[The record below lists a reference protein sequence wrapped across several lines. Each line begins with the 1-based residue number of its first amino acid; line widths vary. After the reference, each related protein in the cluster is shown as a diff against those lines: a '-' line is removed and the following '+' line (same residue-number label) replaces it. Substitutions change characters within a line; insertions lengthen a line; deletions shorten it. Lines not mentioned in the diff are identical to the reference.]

1 QSLLRAEMQALCFLL
16 LLVQLWPL
24 PVWTKDPIRVFVVPH
39 NQLDMAWMYKIQE
52 SMQAYAASVYTSVV
66 EELTRGPSRKFIAVE
81 QEFFRL
87 WWDSVASAQ
96 QKRQVRSL
104 LAQRRLE
111 FVTGGQVVPDE
122 AVTHV
127 DDQILQLTGRGAVA
141 GRCPVTGWGEQLP
154 DLQRWRAQPTGPKP
168 GLRGGPYT
176 GSPRAPSHRPSL
188 VPRGR
193 GRRPKPGSLA
203 EGHGFLYETFGFRPR
218 FSWQVDPFGASAT
231 TPTLFA
237 LAGFHAHVISRV
249 DYDLKEAMQATQEG
263 PHGFGLRGPQE
274 DTVRETA
281 SERGPSEHSK
291 SRAGRARPVGRAG
304 AGRGGAR
311 RAGLTVRPLQGLQ
324 FVWRASPSL
333 AERQEIFTHVMDQH
347 SYCSIWFRWDAV
359 ARSPDLDASIINP
372 VSSLNVATYAIT
384 LAEDVKQRAAWF
396 RTPHLL
402 WPWGCDKQFF
412 NASVQFANMDPVLS
426 YINSHASQLG
436 ISVEYATLGDYFR
449 AVHTHKVTWQARGQQ
464 DFLPYSSE
472 PLHAWT
478 GFYTSR
484 SGLKGLARRASAL
497 LHAAESMF
505 VRHVWTAPGT
515 ALQPARALGQLRQLR
530 WAVSEVQ
537 HHDGITGTETPKVRD
552 MYVRHLKAGMQG
564 VQQLV
569 ASLMKGRARARADP
583 ETQGLTAVL
592 YNPLA
597 WAVTSIVT
605 LTVDFPD
612 VSVTD
617 ESGRPVPAQVR
628 KSKKEPGKHDLHVLT
643 SVPGLSYRDYSLK
656 PSRGAPRAGP
666 APTAA
671 AASLRQ
677 LGRRARRASGP
688 RGSRLLAVHND
699 CLGVFLDR
707 DTNLMHSI
715 WERQGNRTVRVTQ
728 EFLEYHVNGDLRRG
742 PVSDNYVFAAET
754 AAEPAW
760 KEVELE
766 IEAGPLVTEVRQYF
780 YRDEKDGAHTFAI
793 LSRLAHAPGRPGGE
807 LLCQRLEQELRVGP
821 LELNR
826 EALLS
831 TSTDLHSQREL
842 HSDSNGY
849 QMQRRPGHNRG
860 DPSIARWPEWTG
872 PPSPGQKSGASPG
885 PPSCAGTACESF
897 APRSAAV
904 QERRAACS
912 PLRGQ
917 LVLREAGTGPSLTL
931 TQNYYPM
938 VQSAFIQDGR
948 SRLVLLSERA
958 HGVSS
963 QHSGQLE

>member
-1 QSLLRAEMQALCFLL
+1 GQHGRGSGSENAQRPGLGSSGEPLPPAGDGLRGHRGGPSPQRPAGPAGDRSSQQGTRMGCERHSASAQRLQLASEYTSPGPHRDPRRFRKVPSVLFLHWMQIKFSLRCQFPSRALSFAGQPESQEPRPRGASLLRAEMRALCFLP

-39 NQLDMAWMYKIQE
+39 SHMDVGWIYTVQE

-127 DDQILQLTGRGAVA
+127 DDQILQLT
-141 GRCPVTGWGEQLP
+141 
-154 DLQRWRAQPTGPKP
+154 
-168 GLRGGPYT
+168 
-176 GSPRAPSHRPSL
+176 
-188 VPRGR
+188 
-193 GRRPKPGSLA
+193 

-249 DYDLKEAMQATQEG
+249 DYDLKEAMQATQ
-263 PHGFGLRGPQE
+263 
-274 DTVRETA
+274 
-281 SERGPSEHSK
+281 
-291 SRAGRARPVGRAG
+291 
-304 AGRGGAR
+304 
-311 RAGLTVRPLQGLQ
+311 GLQ

-347 SYCSIWFRWDAV
+347 SYCSSGYIWEGSTLFSDPPWNKIYKADSWV
-359 ARSPDLDASIINP
+359 TPDNLHSY
-372 VSSLNVATYAIT
+372 VSNLVEN
-384 LAEDVKQRAAWF
+384 VKQRAAWF

-412 NASVQFANMDPVLS
+412 NASAQFANMELLMHHV
-426 YINSHASQLG
+426 NVRRRQLG
-436 ISVEYATLGDYFR
+436 LSLEFATLGDYFQTLHQLN
-449 AVHTHKVTWQARGQQ
+449 ATWHVRDHR

-569 ASLMKGRARARADP
+569 ASLMKGRARARAGAGQRVSGAPRVADP

-860 DPSIARWPEWTG
+860 DPSIAR
-872 PPSPGQKSGASPG
+872 
-885 PPSCAGTACESF
+885 
-897 APRSAAV
+897 
-904 QERRAACS
+904 
-912 PLRGQ
+912 
-917 LVLREAGTGPSLTL
+917 
-931 TQNYYPM
+931 NYYPM